1 MKTVAKIIIISIFV
15 VMTGCDPLSYV
26 YLTNQSSVTIHTVF
40 GYEFLYPDTS
50 LPKDPR
56 QVNLFPIK
64 AGETISVM
72 EDLGCISSGL
82 FYMYI
87 DGGYGGYSL
96 LDTVS
101 LYIIGADTVAYYSW
115 DTVAKYN
122 MYLQRYDLS
131 FTDLV
136 GLEISTCSPIL
147 FFPPTEDMKH
157 IHMWPPYGTY
167 DEHGQKKNKKE

>member
-15 VMTGCDPLSYV
+15 VMTGCDPLSIV
-26 YLTNQSSVTIHTVF
+26 YLTNQSSVTIHTVLS
-40 GYEFLYPDTS
+40 YEVLYPDTS

-64 AGETISVM
+64 AGETISVIK
-72 EDLGCISSGL
+72 DIGCISRSL
-82 FYMYI
+82 FDMYI
-87 DGGYGGYSL
+87 DGGISS

-136 GLEISTCSPIL
+136 GLEIRSCSPIL